1 MIRSSR
7 LPWLVW
13 TSSIVLLLGE
23 LWLGSLNDRLR
34 DELLLNLMF
43 IGIIVGYS
51 TVGAVLA
58 SRNPSNT
65 MGWLMLVVGLALG
78 LSAFSDDYLVYAVDT
93 RPGSLPGAAA
103 AAMLSG
109 LAWVPLL
116 VVLIL
121 IVLLFPTGRVPGPR
135 WRFLPWTIA
144 GLFALATAGSIV
156 APGPLDV
163 GVRGVVENPF
173 GVEAL
178 GGAAE
183 LAQTIGFLGLLPAL
197 AASILALVLRYRRS
211 RGEER
216 QQIRWLVYVVAVVG
230 VAILVGLVQ
239 SLIWDIQ
246 ALDDALFILMV
257 ALIGLGVPVAIGVA
271 ILRYRLYDLDL
282 VIRKT
287 VLYATVALVLVAIFF
302 VFAIGVGQ
310 ALIEAD
316 PGAIVASIAM
326 GLLVWPAVR
335 LARRIADRVVY
346 GRRATPYEVLTDFSR
361 RLGGSYASEDVLP
374 RMAAILGEGVGASRA
389 LVWLR
394 VGREWRSVGVA
405 PLEAE
410 APEPVRAAG
419 DRMPA
424 LPADASVEV
433 RDQGEL
439 LGALTVSMP
448 ANDPMGPSKERLV
461 RDLASQAGLVLRNV
475 RLIEE
480 LRASRQRLVAAQD
493 EARRRLERNIHDGAQ
508 QQLVALSV
516 KLRLLEQIAVRDP
529 ARVAEMATQLQ
540 ADTTETLEDLRDL
553 ARGIYPPLLAD
564 KGLSAALE
572 AQARKST
579 LPVTVEA
586 PELGRFPQ
594 DVEAAIYF
602 SCLEALQNVAKY
614 AEASHVTISLS
625 RSNGRLSFS
634 ITDDGVGFDPDA
646 TNYGTGLQG
655 IADRIDAL
663 DGTFE
668 LVSSVSAGTT
678 VHGSVPIATPRPAP
692 AEPAG
697 EDQAAPRVA
706 AHASSSRS
714 GPKTDLGM

>member
-1 MIRSSR
+1 MTSPRR
-7 LPWLVW
+7 LPRLLWLI
-13 TSSIVLLLGE
+13 SMLLLLGD
-23 LWLGSLNDRLR
+23 LWLGALNDRLGE
-34 DELLLNLMF
+34 DLLLNVMF

-65 MGWLMLVVGLALG
+65 IGWLMLVVGLALG
-78 LSAFSDDYLVYAVDT
+78 LSAFSDDYLVYAVET
-93 RPGSLPGAAA
+93 RPGSLPGAQVAA
-103 AAMLSG
+103 VLSG
-109 LAWVPLL
+109 LTWGPLL

-156 APGPLDV
+156 APGSLDV
-163 GVRGVVENPF
+163 GVRMENPF

-178 GGAAE
+178 ARAAE

-197 AASILALVLRYRRS
+197 AASILALILRYRRS

-216 QQIRWLVYVVAVVG
+216 QQIRWLVYVVALVA
-230 VAILVGLVQ
+230 VAIMVGLVQ
-239 SLIWDIQ
+239 SLLWNIQ
-246 ALDDALFILMV
+246 ALDDALFTMMV
-257 ALIGLGVPVAIGVA
+257 ALIGIGVPVAIGVA

-287 VLYATVALVLVAIFF
+287 VLYATVALVLVAIFL
-302 VFAIGVGQ
+302 VFAVGVGQ
-310 ALIEAD
+310 ALIEAE

-335 LARRIADRVVY
+335 VARRIADRVVY
-346 GRRATPYEVLTDFSR
+346 GRRATPYEVLTDFSH

-374 RMAAILGEGVGASRA
+374 RMAAILGEAVGASRA
-389 LVWLR
+389 VVWLR
-394 VGREWRSVGVA
+394 IGREWRPVGVA
-405 PLEAE
+405 PADTEP
-410 APEPVRAAG
+410 PEPVGSIG
-419 DRMPA
+419 DRMPE
-424 LPADASVEV
+424 LPADAAVEV
-433 RDQGEL
+433 WDQGEL

-448 ANDPMGPSKERLV
+448 ANDPMGASKERLV

-493 EARRRLERNIHDGAQ
+493 EERRRLERNIHDGAQ
-508 QQLVALSV
+508 QQLVALTV
-516 KLRLLEQIAVRDP
+516 KLRLLEQIAGRDP
-529 ARVAEMATQLQ
+529 AKVAEMASQLQ
-540 ADTTETLEDLRDL
+540 AATTETLEDLRDL

-564 KGLSAALE
+564 QGLSAALE

-579 LPVTVEA
+579 LPVSVEA
-586 PELGRFPQ
+586 ADLGRFPQ

-614 AEASHVTISLS
+614 AEASRVTISLA
-625 RSNGRLSFS
+625 RSNGQLSFAV
-634 ITDDGVGFDPDA
+634 TDDGVGFDPDA
-646 TNYGTGLQG
+646 TTYGTGLQG

-663 DGTFE
+663 GGTLE
-668 LVSSVSAGTT
+668 IVSSVGGGTIVNGAVPVGVT
-678 VHGSVPIATPRPAP
+678 GSSV
-692 AEPAG
+692 
-697 EDQAAPRVA
+697 EDPDGGQAAPRA
-706 AHASSSRS
+706 WAQASSSRS
-714 GPKTDLGM
+714 GPNTDLGM